1 MLDELLAD
9 KDMLAAIL
17 SYHVVAGRLTAADL
31 LQQREFKT
39 VQGQAL
45 SINDLDVISADH
57 ETTNGIVHV
66 IENVVVPRL

>member
-17 SYHVVAGRLTAADL
+17 SYHVVAGRLTTADL
-31 LQQREFKT
+31 LQQRDFKT

-57 ETTNGIVHV
+57 ETVNGIVHV